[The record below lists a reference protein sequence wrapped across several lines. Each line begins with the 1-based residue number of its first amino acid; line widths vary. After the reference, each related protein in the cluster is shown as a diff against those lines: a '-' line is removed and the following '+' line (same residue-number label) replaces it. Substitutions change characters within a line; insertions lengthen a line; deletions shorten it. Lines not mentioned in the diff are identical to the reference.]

1 MATAVL
7 ENVNKFSYLGLRRR
21 PTYNEII
28 GLIKENETLT
38 GELPNRDATFFKAS
52 NEGSFFDGLD
62 SLEVLKEQQ
71 HRILQRQMQ
80 DLLLR
85 QNVRENGG
93 TFHLERHMHNTP
105 SSSSSSS
112 TPISVGSDFGTLRT
126 TGIQAELQER
136 ARQTMSRQQQTGGA
150 HAEQTSQQ
158 ARLPTLDSFL
168 SNITSPLQKMIRP
181 LPIPSRQPQT
191 IDLTTDHVEEA
202 QQQFF
207 PEEMTAR
214 DVADETPE
222 LDKKQELIFYS
233 LKAVNPDASR
243 AEFDNAFKILDKF
256 KDVKS
261 GTLVRNQTNRDSVF
275 GTMHKTGY
283 ITQPTF
289 NQYLELVEQEKQA
302 SGQENKEAVRNEMGR
317 LYTNAIYNKYIA
329 PMSVRK
335 GAETKAKAR
344 KSTSASSSMGV

>member
-1 MATAVL
+1 MATATL

-93 TFHLERHMHNTP
+93 TFHLERHRQNTP
-105 SSSSSSS
+105 SSSSSSSS

-136 ARQTMSRQQQTGGA
+136 ARQAMSRQQQTGGA

-168 SNITSPLQKMIRP
+168 SGITSPLQRMIQP
-181 LPIPSRQPQT
+181 LPIPRRQPET
-191 IDLTTDHVEEA
+191 VDLTTDDVEEA
-202 QQQFF
+202 QEQFF
-207 PEEMTAR
+207 PEEMATAR
-214 DVADETPE
+214 EEEPKKPAKLMTKISYSTNISNWSEDELAFQLYIRGVDVNDPE
-222 LDKKQELIFYS
+222 ISLEGVKKKGKGRGI
-233 LKAVNPDASR
+233 
-243 AEFDNAFKILDKF
+243 
-256 KDVKS
+256 
-261 GTLVRNQTNRDSVF
+261 TNRQHYRNIAQN
-275 GTMHKTGY
+275 M
-283 ITQPTF
+283 IT
-289 NQYLELVEQEKQA
+289 NGEWDRRIEEQLLQSRIAEYK
-302 SGQENKEAVRNEMGR
+302 NRNRPRGS
-317 LYTNAIYNKYIA
+317 KD
-329 PMSVRK
+329 
-335 GAETKAKAR
+335 
-344 KSTSASSSMGV
+344 